1 MSDIISQSTMD
12 SICFKRND
20 FNLYAALLF
29 FIIMYLCFILKKC
42 RETFVETTTDNV
54 NAGLKRE
61 QLLERLEL
69 LQDKLFSCQTSKQ
82 QCLGDL
88 QQTRQYIQQSQNV
101 PVNKANVNI
110 ALNRLYNPLSP
121 PERSYPSGRLNTPGT
136 SDYQQ
141 IGIVYNNN
149 ERLPLFGRPKYPGRS
164 EKYEYYVIDETR
176 NRLKIP
182 FKSKNDN
189 ELYDGDTI
197 HLDILNNDYNVKIYE
212 YDQFRY
218 DPDIL

>member
-1 MSDIISQSTMD
+1 MSDTVSNSTLD
-12 SICFKRND
+12 SVCFKRND
-20 FNLYAALLF
+20 FNLYAFLLF
-29 FIIMYLCFILKKC
+29 CIIMYLCFVLKKC
-42 RETFVETTTDNV
+42 RETFVETTSDNANV
-54 NAGLKRE
+54 GLKRE

-69 LQDKLFSCQTSKQ
+69 LQDKLFSCQTSQ
-82 QCLGDL
+82 QKCLGDL

-101 PVNKANVNI
+101 PVKNNNI

-121 PERSYPSGRLNTPGT
+121 PERTYPSGRLNTPGT
-136 SDYQQ
+136 SDFQQ

-149 ERLPLFGRPKYPGRS
+149 QRLPLFGRPKYPGRT
-164 EKYEYYVIDETR
+164 EKYEYYIIDETR

-189 ELYDGDTI
+189 ELYDGDTV
-197 HLDILNNDYNVKIYE
+197 HVDILNDDYNVNIYE

-218 DPDIL
+218 DPDVL